1 MDRSSQRRS
10 LGLGFVAMMI
20 MAFVVPLAA
29 HGQGTAPFKIGVL
42 ASLTG
47 SVADVNAGQIN
58 GLKLRLK
65 QVGYQIAG
73 RKVELVIEDD
83 AGDPNTGL
91 SKAQKL
97 IERDRADLVIG
108 PFLGHVMAATQD
120 YFGRKGVPVLPLVG
134 QTPENVKP
142 ANILVPSWNS
152 AQLGRMMGEFA
163 AAKLGY
169 KNAVIV
175 SSKYSFGTRVSE
187 GFRSGFAAGGGTVR
201 KEVYV
206 PLGTVDWAPFV
217 GGLPEGTAIFSAVP
231 GADAIKL
238 VKTRHEFGQ
247 RDSMPLL
254 APISTVDGMLLPAMG
269 EAAVGTVA
277 VTHYFED
284 LDIPENTR
292 FVEDYRREY
301 GKPPAGYYEALGY
314 TIVQIVEAAL
324 KATGGRSDPATLLPA
339 MKSVDIRTPQGRLRF
354 DPAKRYP
361 YLDYYFVKVVAKGGK
376 PAYQI
381 LDVARNVRPD

>member
-1 MDRSSQRRS
+1 MDCSLPRRS
-10 LGLGFVAMMI
+10 LTLKIATTIV
-20 MAFVVPLAA
+20 MAFIMSMSARGQPTVPL
-29 HGQGTAPFKIGVL
+29 KIGVL

-47 SVADVNAGQIN
+47 SVADVNAGELN

-65 QVGYQIAG
+65 QAGYQIAG
-73 RKVELVIEDD
+73 RKIELVIEDD
-83 AGDPNTGL
+83 AGDPNTGVT
-91 SKAQKL
+91 KAQKL
-97 IERDRADLVIG
+97 IERDRVEVVIG

-134 QTPENVKP
+134 QTPENVKA

-152 AQLGRMMGEFA
+152 AQLGRMMGEYA
-163 AAKLGY
+163 VTKLGY
-169 KNAVIV
+169 RNAVIV

-187 GFRSGFAAGGGTVR
+187 GFRVGFGAGGGMLH

-206 PLGTVDWAPFV
+206 PLGTADWAPFI
-217 GGLPEGTAIFSAVP
+217 GGLPDGAAVFSAVP
-231 GADAIKL
+231 GVDAIKL
-238 VKTRHEFGQ
+238 IKTRQEFGQ

-269 EAAVGTVA
+269 DAAVGTVA

-284 LDIPENTR
+284 LDIPENMR

-314 TIVQIVEAAL
+314 TIVQILEAAL
-324 KATGGRSDPATLLPA
+324 KATGGRSDPATLMTA

-354 DPAKRYP
+354 DPEKRYP
-361 YLDYYFVKVVAKGGK
+361 YLDYYFVKVVANGRK
-376 PAYQI
+376 PAYQV
-381 LDVARNVRPD
+381 LDVVRSVRPD